1 MGSLRKLEAS
11 IVSLVSTRCTSMCHL
26 KQIHAFV
33 FRRPVLLR
41 SNLVLAKML
50 RFAAVSPS
58 GNLSHARLMFE
69 FIGQAPNLF
78 FWNTIIRG
86 YAKSTTP
93 QETIMLFRLMRRRS
107 VAPDGFT
114 FNFLIKACSR
124 RATVSAVEGEVIH
137 AQALTQGFHLHL
149 FVQNPLIHFYSVSG
163 YLDCARQVFNEVTRR
178 DVVSWSSLVVGY
190 VRNRDLDSAKELFL
204 EMPERDVVSWTALI
218 AGYAQ
223 NKQPKEALELFQQ
236 MQVAGVKPDEVTLI
250 SVISACAQLGDLELG
265 SSIHSYINEK
275 GFWWMISLCNALID
289 MYAKCGCIHSAKQVF
304 DVMPRRSLL
313 TWNSTINALAIH
325 GCGEEAL
332 QLFSKMEGKSGMRP
346 DGVTYLAVLSACAH
360 MGWVEEGQKEIHAQI
375 ITNGFSH
382 KKFLLAKLVSF
393 CSTSSSGNLAY
404 AYRAFNMIHQPTL
417 PIWNHIIRGFA
428 LIGNIGMSLSLFDRM
443 RELEAQPDSFTYS
456 FLLKACAFSMEAG
469 LGQEIHARVIH
480 NGLASS
486 SVFVQTNLINM
497 YATGGELEDARH
509 IFDGML
515 ERNVVS
521 WNAMLAAYARS
532 GGLDEAWRLFDEMPE
547 RNVVSWTTMIA
558 GCSQT
563 GHSRQALAL
572 FRQMQ
577 HAHIEADQVVMVS
590 VLSACAELGALDLG
604 KWIDAYISGKGKS
617 GWGSQRLEQLCHC
630 NGNFSRKAKGIRVPD
645 LGKYQCW
652 KNRSTYLL

>member
-1 MGSLRKLEAS
+1 M
-11 IVSLVSTRCTSMCHL
+11 MM
-26 KQIHAFV
+26 AF
-33 FRRPVLLR
+33 
-41 SNLVLAKML
+41 A
-50 RFAAVSPS
+50 SPS
-58 GNLSHARLMFE
+58 SMSMRLLQQH
-69 FIGQAPNLF
+69 IF
-78 FWNTIIRG
+78 FLLEKCN
-86 YAKSTTP
+86 S
-93 QETIMLFRLMRRRS
+93 MR
-107 VAPDGFT
+107 
-114 FNFLIKACSR
+114 
-124 RATVSAVEGEVIH
+124 
-137 AQALTQGFHLHL
+137 
-149 FVQNPLIHFYSVSG
+149 
-163 YLDCARQVFNEVTRR
+163 
-178 DVVSWSSLVVGY
+178 
-190 VRNRDLDSAKELFL
+190 EL
-204 EMPERDVVSWTALI
+204 
-218 AGYAQ
+218 Q
-223 NKQPKEALELFQQ
+223 
-236 MQVAGVKPDEVTLI
+236 
-250 SVISACAQLGDLELG
+250 
-265 SSIHSYINEK
+265 
-275 GFWWMISLCNALID
+275 
-289 MYAKCGCIHSAKQVF
+289 
-304 DVMPRRSLL
+304 
-313 TWNSTINALAIH
+313 
-325 GCGEEAL
+325 
-332 QLFSKMEGKSGMRP
+332 
-346 DGVTYLAVLSACAH
+346 
-360 MGWVEEGQKEIHAQI
+360 EIHAQI

-617 GWGSQRLEQLCHC
+617 GWGSQRLVSLDNALIHMYAKCGVIERARLVFEEMQARTPVSWTAMI
-630 NGNFSRKAKGIRVPD
+630 NGYAIHGLVGEAVTIFQGMEKHGFKPDHITFIGILYACAHAGWVDMGRKYFKCMSPLYSIEPRVEHYGCMVDLLGRAGHLDEAYRLIESMPMEPNDVVWGALLTRCRIHKDLELAMRVVGHLLELDPGNAGYMVLLSNIYALGQRWGDATRVREEMKERGIKKPAGCSWIEVKGVVHEFTMGDRSHKHADAIYEMVEEMRRRAKFVGYVPDSSEMLLDVLDGEEREELLWLHSEKLAVAFGLLRVPR
-645 LGKYQCW
+645 GMAIRIV
-652 KNRSTYLL
+652 KNLRICRDCHTMAKIISKTFDREMSIRDRNRFHHFKTGFCSCNDYW